1 VRVFRRSSAGATDG
15 QAQDSQATQAPEA
28 PAKSKPPAQT
38 GKGRPTPKR
47 SQAEANRY
55 RSITGSTTSGR
66 SRPAPATP
74 GRKLTPEEKAK
85 ARTQARSERDKQMQA
100 MRRGEAWALSAR
112 DRGPVKQL
120 ARDYV
125 DAHRRPSEFYMY
137 ALVLVVIGLFA
148 GRSNSASGN
157 YVKYLLVL
165 VIVIIVIDA
174 LLLRRSITKLSAE
187 RLPGE
192 STRGVTLYATMR
204 ALQLRRLRSP
214 APRLKP
220 GDKF

>member
-1 VRVFRRSSAGATDG
+1 VFRRSSAGATDG
-15 QAQDSQATQAPEA
+15 QAQDSQGTQAPEA

-66 SRPAPATP
+66 GRPAAATP
-74 GRKLTPEEKAK
+74 GRKLTPEEKTK
-85 ARTQARSERDKQMQA
+85 ARAQARSDRERQMQA
-100 MRRGEAWALSAR
+100 MRRGEEWALPVR
-112 DRGPVKQL
+112 DRGPIKQL

-137 ALVLVVIGLFA
+137 ALILVVIGLFA
-148 GRSNSASGN
+148 GRGHTGSAS
-157 YVKYLLVL
+157 YVQILLL
-165 VIVIIVIDA
+165 AVIAIIVVDA
-174 LLLRRSITKLSAE
+174 LLLRRSINKLVAE
-187 RLPGE
+187 RLPDQ
-192 STRGVTLYATMR
+192 STRGITFYAVMR
-204 ALQLRRLRSP
+204 ALQLRRFRTP

>member
-1 VRVFRRSSAGATDG
+1 VFRRSSAGATDG
-15 QAQDSQATQAPEA
+15 QAQDSQGTQAPEA

-66 SRPAPATP
+66 GRPAAATP
-74 GRKLTPEEKAK
+74 GRKLTPEEKTK
-85 ARTQARSERDKQMQA
+85 ARAQARSDRERQMQA
-100 MRRGEAWALSAR
+100 MRRGEEWALPVR
-112 DRGPVKQL
+112 DRGPIKQL

-137 ALVLVVIGLFA
+137 ALIVLVIALVGGKSSHAISSYMQFVLVAIIVVIG
-148 GRSNSASGN
+148 
-157 YVKYLLVL
+157 
-165 VIVIIVIDA
+165 IDA
-174 LLLRRSITKLSAE
+174 IFLRRTITRLAAE

-192 STRGVTLYATMR
+192 STRGLAVYAIMR
-204 ALQLRRLRSP
+204 ALQLRRFRTP
-214 APRLKP
+214 TPRVKP
-220 GDKF
+220 GDKI